1 MTSFARYESPLGGIT
16 LAGSGDALTGL
27 WFDAQRPAGSPGR
40 EGAWLP
46 VFDATFRW
54 LDIYFSGKVP
64 DFTPALDLAGT
75 PFQREVW
82 SLLLEIP
89 YGCTVSYG
97 EIAARVARRRGLRRM
112 SSQAVG
118 GAVGRNPVSLIVP
131 CHRVIGADG
140 SLVGYA
146 GGLGLKSS
154 LLRIEGVL

>member
-16 LAGSGDALTGL
+16 LEGSGDALTGL
-27 WFDAQRPAGSPGR
+27 WFDCQRPVGSPGR

-46 VFDATFRW
+46 VFDEALRW

-82 SLLLEIP
+82 SILLEIP
-89 YGCTVSYG
+89 YGHTLSYG

-112 SSQAVG
+112 SPQAVG

-154 LLRIEGVL
+154 LLHFEGVI

>member
-1 MTSFARYESPLGGIT
+1 MTFFARYESPLGGIT
-16 LAGSGDALTGL
+16 LEGSGDSLTGL
-27 WFDAQRPAGSPGR
+27 WFDCQRPAGNPGH

-46 VFDATFRW
+46 VFDGTFRW

-64 DFTPALDLAGT
+64 DFTPVLELAGT

-82 SLLLEIP
+82 SILLEIP
-89 YGCTVSYG
+89 YGRTVSYG
-97 EIAARVARRRGLRRM
+97 EVAARVARRQSLLRM
-112 SSQAVG
+112 SPQAVG

-154 LLRIEGVL
+154 LLRLEGII